1 MCRFRIALATCFLI
15 LRENDGFMTS
25 PVMKVS
31 RPHFGVPG
39 NCNERRPSCLRMSEV
54 DENIKEEKMMDETV
68 EEMVEEEMKKTKRMS
83 NLRNEKG
90 VDYAPWMN
98 MSEEDEERIKQIMKS
113 KAAAR
118 KKRKEQE
125 QMVSGNLLMDSQAQ
139 ELSGSG
145 LNPKIID
152 GSVELEWA
160 TSSETDTAGFIVKRR
175 QAKTDDFQPIASY
188 KDWGPL
194 VSKGVQGGV
203 YRYFDEN
210 VTPGGWVYR
219 ITEVDKSGVE
229 NDVCQCLVEIQTEGE
244 KRAALFA
251 GVGIT
256 LLAIA
261 IFVAGIELDPLQ

>member
-1 MCRFRIALATCFLI
+1 MWRLSIALAICFLI
-15 LRENDGFMTS
+15 LRENNGFMT

-31 RPHFGVPG
+31 RPHFGVPR
-39 NCNERRPSCLRMSEV
+39 NCNERRLSCLRMSEV
-54 DENIKEEKMMDETV
+54 DDEV
-68 EEMVEEEMKKTKRMS
+68 EDMVEEEVKKSKRLS
-83 NLRNEKG
+83 NLRNEQG

-98 MSEEDEERIKQIMKS
+98 MSEEDEERIRQTMKS

-145 LNPKIID
+145 LNPKIVD
-152 GSVELEWA
+152 GNVELEWE
-160 TSSETDTAGFIVKRR
+160 TSTEDDTAGFIVKRR
-175 QAKTDDFQPIASY
+175 QAKTDDFEPIASY

-194 VSKGVQGGV
+194 VSKGKKGGV
-203 YRYFDEN
+203 YRYFDKD

-219 ITEVDKSGVE
+219 ITEVDNSGVE
-229 NDVCQCLVEIQTEGE
+229 NDVCQCLVEIQTDGE

-256 LLAIA
+256 LLAIG
-261 IFVAGIELDPLQ
+261 IFVAGIKLDPLQ